1 MLKSSLLKSIEFL
14 LLTVLLLAFS
24 PSSFA
29 SDFIKDGMAEYAAGN
44 YAEASGHFA
53 GALSTEFN
61 NATLHYYLGSC
72 YAHMKQKETAV
83 REFRIAYALEPEK
96 LVGRFA
102 KQALELYGYDSG
114 GPMEKRTDPL
124 AGSGPGPLGQGVTG
138 VGPLP
143 GVAGGTPAISAGG
156 PPLPG
161 GQPNM
166 VTDAPKMKSLLEKQA
181 EELAILRGEQSRLAG
196 EEAAKHGDELVRK
209 RTNDLLDANRYT
221 TRWGR
226 IVQPR
231 LSGDDSKSIDNLKK
245 LYESQ
250 KSSYIENGARQSIE
264 IQNTAN
270 SLREQ
275 MNEQQRAGKVHLS
288 PNGTNLYVRTYETT
302 PAQPPAQSPV
312 KSSGKTSPVPSGT
325 EK

>member
-1 MLKSSLLKSIEFL
+1 MLKSPTRKVVEFL
-14 LLTVLLLAFS
+14 LLTVLLIAFS

-61 NATLHYYLGSC
+61 NATLHYFLGSC

-114 GPMEKRTDPL
+114 GSLEKKPPEPL
-124 AGSGPGPLGQGVTG
+124 TGGGPGPLGQGVSG
-138 VGPLP
+138 VGTLP
-143 GVAGGTPAISAGG
+143 GVTGA
-156 PPLPG
+156 PPLPT

-166 VTDAPKMKSLLEKQA
+166 VTDAPKMKTLLEKQA

-196 EEAAKHGDELVRK
+196 EEAARHGDELVRK

-226 IVQPR
+226 VVQPR

-270 SLREQ
+270 SLKEQ

-288 PNGTNLYVRTYETT
+288 PQGTNLYVRTYETT
-302 PAQPPAQSPV
+302 PAQPQAQSPV
-312 KSSGKTSPVPSGT
+312 KSSGKTTSVLSGA